1 MERCCKKCGFDLNSF
16 NPSKNPYAFCPAGP
30 CNPVE
35 MKIGETCEEFD
46 SQDTDGSHTN
56 HASKMCFEDTYFNLG
71 WGHLEARLQSCLV
84 QVTI

>member
-1 MERCCKKCGFDLNSF
+1 MGVSVNDCRIYLDESWVQERRLYCTEC
-16 NPSKNPYAFCPAGP
+16 
-30 CNPVE
+30 
-35 MKIGETCEEFD
+35 CEEFD

-56 HASKMCFEDTYFNLG
+56 HTSKMCFEDTYFSLG